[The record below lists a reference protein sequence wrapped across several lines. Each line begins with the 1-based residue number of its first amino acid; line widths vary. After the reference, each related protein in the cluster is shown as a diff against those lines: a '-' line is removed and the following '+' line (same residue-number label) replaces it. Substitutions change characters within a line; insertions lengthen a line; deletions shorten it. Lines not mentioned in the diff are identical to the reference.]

1 MRLNRN
7 RSSKL
12 TMSLPDVVIGIYVA
26 SISISAESGQEPL
39 LPEPT
44 FYRQLSIAAMR
55 LRIILYVFT
64 AEGWQPLTGD
74 LFGYQWEDGRWLRR
88 SCPLPDVVY
97 DRRFFTDSSK
107 RRSSRDA
114 LAQIKEEKPHILL
127 NSSLPAKLDV
137 YEALKQDERLTAY
150 LPATQSYRSVSQLEP
165 LLTSYPAGLV
175 LKPEAGMHGLGVIHM
190 KLSPEDNNV
199 RMNGRTRS
207 NMIFTRVFTSAPNW
221 KQWVERATNRTPYI
235 VQPYLP
241 LSDKEGKPFDIRAL
255 LQKNEQGL
263 WRLSGIAARR
273 GAEGALTSNLHGGG
287 GALPP
292 LGLLEANYGKP
303 EAERLLEHIHMIS
316 EQAAEQLESR
326 FGRFAELGFDFG
338 IEPDGRLWLLEA
350 NSKPGRASF
359 RLIGDDDAGRH
370 SIERPLL
377 YASFIARRLYATAA
391 VHESA
396 NGRQARDDQR
406 QRPFNVQEVHR

>member
-1 MRLNRN
+1 MSMNKN
-7 RSSKL
+7 NKL
-12 TMSLPDVVIGIYVA
+12 TMSLPIIVIGIYVA
-26 SISISAESGQEPL
+26 SIISADEQEPR
-39 LPEPT
+39 LPESS
-44 FYRQLSIAAMR
+44 FYRQLGLAAKR
-55 LRIILYVFT
+55 LRMILYVFT
-64 AEGWQPLTGD
+64 AEGWQPRTRE
-74 LFGYQWEDGRWLRR
+74 LFGYQWQGGRWLRR
-88 SCPLPDVVY
+88 PCPLPDVVY
-97 DRRFFTDSSK
+97 DRRFFTDSNK
-107 RRSSRDA
+107 RRNSRDV
-114 LAQIKEEKPHILL
+114 LTQIKEEKPHILL
-127 NSSLPAKLDV
+127 NSSLPAKLNV
-137 YEALKQDERLTAY
+137 YDALKQDERLTAY
-150 LPATQSYRSVSQLEP
+150 LPATLPYRSASQLEP
-165 LLTSYPAGLV
+165 LLESYPAGLV

-190 KLSPEDNNV
+190 KVNSEDNRV
-199 RMNGRTRS
+199 HIHGRTRS
-207 NMIFTRVFTSAPNW
+207 NMIFTKAFSPGLNW
-221 KQWVERATNRTPYI
+221 KQWVERAINRIPYI

-241 LSDKEGKPFDIRAL
+241 LSDKEGMPFDIRAL

-273 GAEGALTSNLHGGG
+273 GAQGGLTSNLHGGG

-292 LGLLEANYGKP
+292 LSLLEANYGKP
-303 EAERLLEHIHMIS
+303 HAERLLEHIHMIS

-377 YASFIARRLYATAA
+377 YARFIARRLYATAA

-396 NGRQARDDQR
+396 NGRQARDDKR